1 MPTYETDG
9 PISASFEFEIGAVW
23 ITAGKRADAVVEV
36 RPANAVREADVKA
49 AELTQVDFAG
59 GRLTLKGPKQR
70 TVFSSKKGSIEVL
83 VELPAGSQVHADS
96 PMADF
101 VTEGP
106 LGDCRLKTSMG
117 RIQVDR
123 AESVRLK
130 TDMGDIRVGA
140 VAGDAEVSGS
150 GRIEVGTVGGVLT
163 VKNSNGD
170 TEIEEVGGGLTAN
183 ASNGRIHVGIAGS
196 DVDAKSA
203 NGHLRVGRVVRG
215 KVTLQTSVGD
225 VEVGIAEG
233 TAAWLDVHSKFGG
246 VRNALGETAGPG
258 DARET
263 VEVRG
268 RTQVGNIIIRRA

>member
-1 MPTYETDG
+1 MPTFETDG

-23 ITAGKRADAVVEV
+23 ITAGKRTDAVVEV
-36 RPANAVREADVKA
+36 RPANAAREADVKA
-49 AELTQVDFAG
+49 AELTQVDFSS

-70 TVFSSKKGSIEVL
+70 TVFSNKKGAIEVL

-101 VTEGP
+101 VAEGP

-117 RIQVDR
+117 RVQVDW

-130 TDMGDIRVGA
+130 TDHGDIRLGH

-150 GRIEVGTVGGVLT
+150 GRIEIGTVGGALT

-170 TEIEEVGGGLTAN
+170 TEIEEVTGELTGN
-183 ASNGRIHVGIAGS
+183 ASNGRIHVGRAGS
-196 DVDAKSA
+196 GVDAKTA

-215 KVTLQTSVGD
+215 RISLQTGVGD

-246 VRNALGETAGPG
+246 VRNTLGEAQGPG

-263 VEVRG
+263 VEVLG
-268 RTQVGNIIIRRA
+268 RTQVGNVIVRRA

>member
-9 PISASFEFEIGAVW
+9 PISATLEFEIGTVW
-23 ITAGKRADAVVEV
+23 IRAGKRTDTVVEV
-36 RPANAVREADVKA
+36 RPANAAREADVKA

-70 TVFSSKKGSIEVL
+70 TVFSNKKGSIEVL
-83 VELPAGSQVHADS
+83 VELPSGSEVHADS

-106 LGDCRLKTSMG
+106 LGDCRLKASMG
-117 RIQVDR
+117 RIQIDR
-123 AESVRLK
+123 AEGVRLK
-130 TDMGDIRVGA
+130 TDHGDIRVGA
-140 VAGDAEVSGS
+140 VSGDAEVSGA
-150 GRIEVGTVGGVLT
+150 GRIEVGSVGGRLT

-170 TEIEEVGGGLTAN
+170 TEIDEVYGELTAN
-183 ASNGRIHVGIAGS
+183 ASNGRIHVGLAEAG
-196 DVDAKSA
+196 VDAKTA
-203 NGHLRVGRVVRG
+203 NGHIRLGRVVRG
-215 KVTLQTSVGD
+215 KVVVQSGVGD

-233 TAAWLDVHSKFGG
+233 TAAWLDVHSKFGT
-246 VRNALGETAGPG
+246 VRNTLGAAEGPG

-268 RTQVGNIIIRRA
+268 RTQVGSIIVRRA

>member
-9 PISASFEFEIGAVW
+9 PISAAFEFEIGALW
-23 ITAGKRADAVVEV
+23 ITAGKRTDAVVEV
-36 RPANAVREADVKA
+36 RPANAAREADVKA
-49 AELTQVDFAG
+49 AELTQVDFSG

-101 VTEGP
+101 VAEGP

-123 AESVRLK
+123 ADSVRLK
-130 TDMGDIRVGA
+130 TDMGDIRLGA
-140 VAGDAEVSGS
+140 IAGDAEVTGS
-150 GRIEVGTVGGVLT
+150 GRIEIGTVGGVLT

-170 TEIEEVGGGLTAN
+170 TEIEEVRGELTAN
-183 ASNGRIHVGIAGS
+183 ASNGRIHVGLAGAG
-196 DVDAKSA
+196 VDARSA

-215 KVTLQTSVGD
+215 KVTLQTGVGD

-246 VRNALGETAGPG
+246 VRNSLGETQGPG

-263 VEVRG
+263 VEVRAG
-268 RTQVGNIIIRRA
+268 TQVGSIIIRRA